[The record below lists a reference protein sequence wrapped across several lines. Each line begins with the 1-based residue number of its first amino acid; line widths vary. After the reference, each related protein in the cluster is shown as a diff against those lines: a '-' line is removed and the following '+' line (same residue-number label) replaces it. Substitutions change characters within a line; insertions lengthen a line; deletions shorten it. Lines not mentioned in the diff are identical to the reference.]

1 MINIRQL
8 LFIVALVAVFG
19 DSTLAASVSLAWNPS
34 TDPTAAGYHVY
45 YWDAGAA
52 SSNLLF
58 TAGLVSV
65 GVVTNATVTNL
76 VVGGTYTFAATTLD
90 VSGVESLLSNEVT
103 YQIPSNAVVVAPV
116 SPNHP
121 PTLNALAAL
130 TIKENSGPQTVPLT
144 GITSGASNEV
154 QTLTVTAASSN
165 PNLISAL
172 TVNYASPGTNGTL
185 GFSPATNVY
194 GTVTPS
200 R

>member
-1 MINIRQL
+1 M
-8 LFIVALVAVFG
+8 
-19 DSTLAASVSLAWNPS
+19 
-34 TDPTAAGYHVY
+34 
-45 YWDAGAA
+45 
-52 SSNLLF
+52 
-58 TAGLVSV
+58 
-65 GVVTNATVTNL
+65 
-76 VVGGTYTFAATTLD
+76 
-90 VSGVESLLSNEVT
+90 SNEVT

-172 TVNYASPGTNGTL
+172 TVNYACPGPNGTL

-194 GTVTPS
+194 GTGDHHGDGE
-200 R
+200 